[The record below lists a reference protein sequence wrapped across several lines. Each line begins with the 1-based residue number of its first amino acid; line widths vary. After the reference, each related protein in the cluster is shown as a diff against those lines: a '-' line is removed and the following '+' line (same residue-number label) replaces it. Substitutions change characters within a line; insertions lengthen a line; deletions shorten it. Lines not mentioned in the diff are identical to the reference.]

1 MSEPVDGT
9 RGKPPEEVEALSSA
23 LRQVLAAGK
32 SVPGLSSW
40 VLERRLGGGGF
51 GEVWLTK
58 HAWNAKKKPRAV
70 KFCTD
75 PAARH
80 RLVTHEQNVVR
91 RVMKYAGD
99 HPNIVPLLE
108 CNLDGDIPWLMYEF
122 VKGGTLAE
130 AVLGWK
136 ELPLPRRFGRA
147 VRTLHA
153 IAGAL
158 ASCHKLDPPIVHRD
172 LKPLN
177 VLMAGA
183 VPRVTD
189 FGLSAA
195 MIAPPVGDELGK
207 QSGHSARLPS
217 NLKGYGTDGYSP
229 PQQRLGAPPDPRDD
243 VYALGIMAYQLLL
256 CDVRKFPDAWTS
268 DDLRKLKVP
277 ADLIL
282 LIMNSVADDHERRYK
297 DASEWERQ
305 LGELLPTRSES
316 VSVVPPPAPPP
327 VIVRPPLPSVVLR
340 PRDTREIEI
349 APRVTMTFCWVPK
362 GECQLGSPKDEQD
375 YVTKTF
381 FEGKRPDWLDSET
394 ETARGKFKTDGFW
407 MGKHTVTQAEWKA
420 VMGDNPSFF
429 NGTKDNKAKGMDTS
443 RFPVETVSWDRI
455 CGEGKYAGEGFLNKI
470 DHGGIQKALGKAGKF
485 KLPTENQ
492 WEYAAR
498 VGRGNAQPFYW
509 GKELNGTQ
517 ANCNGNYPYGTTTE
531 GPYLGRTC
539 AVDFTNDGKHA
550 PHPWGLMHMHGNVY
564 QWCEDYYDQTNMR
577 RVLRGGSWCDYALL
591 PRGVPERRRAGR
603 RQRLRRV
610 PSGCP
615 WSSMIICSFTL
626 LYFASLSSPLLAKRV
641 AKKIEIRSND
651 CCSIR

>member
-1 MSEPVDGT
+1 MSDQIDGT

-32 SVPGLSSW
+32 SVPGITSW
-40 VLERRLGGGGF
+40 VLERRLGVGGF

-58 HAWNAKKKPRAV
+58 HAWNAKEKPRAV

-75 PAARH
+75 PVAKN

-99 HPNIVPLLE
+99 HPNIVPLLD

-122 VKGGTLAE
+122 VEGGTLAE
-130 AVLGWK
+130 AVPSWK

-177 VLMAGA
+177 VLMAGS

-268 DDLRKLKVP
+268 DVLRELKVP

-282 LIMNSVADDHERRYK
+282 LIMKSVADDHERRYK

-305 LGELLPTRSES
+305 LGELLPKKSEP
-316 VSVVPPPAPPP
+316 VSVVPRPAPPP
-327 VIVRPPLPSVVLR
+327 VSVLPPPPPVVLR
-340 PRDTREIEI
+340 PGATREIEI
-349 APRVTMTFCWVPK
+349 APRVKMTFCWIPPGTAK
-362 GECQLGSPKDEQD
+362 LGSPEGEAERSTDEVEHE
-375 YVTKTF
+375 YTSK
-381 FEGKRPDWLDSET
+381 
-394 ETARGKFKTDGFW
+394 GFW
-407 MGKHTVTQAEWKA
+407 LGKYTVTQAEWKA
-420 VMGDNPSFF
+420 VMGDNPSYFD
-429 NGTKDNKAKGMDTS
+429 GTKDNKAKGMDTS
-443 RFPVETVSWDRI
+443 RFPVESVSWDRI
-455 CGEGKYAGEGFLNKI
+455 CGEGKYVGVGFLNKI
-470 DHGGIQKALGKAGKF
+470 DHGGIQKALGQAGKF
-485 KLPTENQ
+485 KLPSENQ

-498 VGRGNAQPFYW
+498 VGRDNKQPFYF
-509 GKELNGTQ
+509 GDKLNGTE
-517 ANCNGNYPYGTTTE
+517 ANCDGNYPYGTTTK
-531 GPYLGRTC
+531 GQYLERTC
-539 AVDFTNDGKHA
+539 AVDFTNDGKYEK
-550 PHPWGLMHMHGNVY
+550 HPWGLMHMHGNVY
-564 QWCEDYYDQTNMR
+564 QWCEDYYDQTNTR
-577 RVLRGGSWCDYALL
+577 PVLRGGSWFRNAHYCRAAYWYSIAPAFVNLDVGFRLVVPGL
-591 PRGVPERRRAGR
+591 P
-603 RQRLRRV
+603 
-610 PSGCP
+610 
-615 WSSMIICSFTL
+615 
-626 LYFASLSSPLLAKRV
+626 
-641 AKKIEIRSND
+641 
-651 CCSIR
+651 